1 MGKYVKNRQFGY
13 FVPQDKVETPVQMLD
28 HQQIAGYS
36 VGIIYIED
44 VYYPFVPGNVV
55 NASTY
60 DFPVR
65 LRGVPGLDIDR
76 LFAADDTIA
85 DDIIKLAEHM
95 IQYEGIRALCS
106 ACGFF
111 GNFHSQVAEAL
122 DIPVALSTIV
132 MVPWIRSMLKPSQK
146 IGILTADEASL
157 KPKLFKSCGV
167 EDTSD
172 LIIKDLRHEKE
183 FSAILEYRGQ
193 FDNAAVT
200 REVAGKARELVEE
213 NEDIGAI
220 LLECSDMPPY
230 AYAVQ
235 AVTQLPVFDF
245 ITLINFMHKACT
257 QKPYCGWI

>member
-1 MGKYVKNRQFGY
+1 MAKYVKDRQYGY
-13 FVPQDKVETPVQMLD
+13 FVPQDKIETQVQMLD

-55 NASTY
+55 NAYSY
-60 DFPVR
+60 DFPGR
-65 LRGVPGLDIDR
+65 RRGVPGLDIDR
-76 LFAADDTIA
+76 LFAADDSIA
-85 DDIIKLAEHM
+85 DDIIKLGEHM
-95 IQYEGIRALCS
+95 IQYEGIRAMCS

-111 GNFHSQVAEAL
+111 GNFHSEVAEAL

-132 MVPWIRSMLKPSQK
+132 MVPWIRSMIKPSQK
-146 IGILTADEASL
+146 IGILTADASSL
-157 KPKLFKSCGV
+157 KPKLFKSCRVG
-167 EDTSD
+167 DTSD
-172 LIIKDLRHEKE
+172 LIIKDMRHEKN
-183 FSAILEYRGQ
+183 FSAILEYRGK
-193 FDNAAVT
+193 FDNAAVHQEIT
-200 REVAGKARELVEE
+200 AKAMELLEE
-213 NEDIGAI
+213 NADIGAI

-235 AVTQLPVFDF
+235 AATQLPVFDY